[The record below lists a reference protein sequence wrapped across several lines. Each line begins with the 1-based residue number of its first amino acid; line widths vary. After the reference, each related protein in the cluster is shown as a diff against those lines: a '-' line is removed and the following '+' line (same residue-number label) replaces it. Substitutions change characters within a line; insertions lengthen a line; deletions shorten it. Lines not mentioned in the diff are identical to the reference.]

1 MDKECFKY
9 LNLSEMNYLKLV
21 IQCKD
26 RDELLA
32 VEQSI
37 NEQIENYQDKN
48 VSSLKYINTVCVV
61 DSYYFKNIDNGF
73 LNRECKKCY
82 DVLSEGFNVYVFV
95 FNRLRCEF
103 RLSLNIPLTVNNVYS
118 NIRDNLKIAILS
130 GCNMEIERIKSIFL
144 EQLQDK
150 DYFEDFSVSVSD
162 SNTLQYD
169 DSIYNTLKFGYNVY
183 LWVINQESEDQ
194 KELTVN
200 IPINFN
206 N

>member
-1 MDKECFKY
+1 MSKECFKY
-9 LNLSEMNYLKLV
+9 LNLSEMKYLKLV

-95 FNRLRCEF
+95 FNRLLSEF
-103 RLSLNIPLTVNNVYS
+103 RLSLNIPLTVNNVYN
-118 NIRDNLKIAILS
+118 NIRDNLKVAILS
-130 GCNMEIERIKSIFL
+130 GCNMEMERIKSILL

-183 LWVINQESEDQ
+183 LWVIDQESEDQ

>member
-37 NEQIENYQDKN
+37 NEQIKNYQDKN

-95 FNRLRCEF
+95 FNRLRGEF
-103 RLSLNIPLTVNNVYS
+103 RLSLNIPLTVNNVYN
-118 NIRDNLKIAILS
+118 NIRDNLKVAILS
-130 GCNMEIERIKSIFL
+130 GCNMEMERIKSILL

-183 LWVINQESEDQ
+183 LWVIDKESEDQ